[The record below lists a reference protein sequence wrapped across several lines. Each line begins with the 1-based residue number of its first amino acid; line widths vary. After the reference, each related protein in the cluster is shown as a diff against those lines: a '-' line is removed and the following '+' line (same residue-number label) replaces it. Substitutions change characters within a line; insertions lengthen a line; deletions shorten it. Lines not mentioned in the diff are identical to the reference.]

1 MPALNLDALTSAMVD
16 AAGGVLKDH
25 WKKAR
30 PYAEEELGKI
40 AQAVTFIEDEVL
52 AGRMSV
58 NKARLHLE
66 MQKDTATA
74 VLLTVQGLNL
84 IAVEQ
89 AINAALNVIK
99 DTVNGALRF
108 PLL

>member
-1 MPALNLDALTSAMVD
+1 MSLDLEALTTSMVE
-16 AAGGVLKDH
+16 AAGGVLKEH
-25 WKKAR
+25 WKTAR
-30 PYAEEELGKI
+30 PYAEEEFRKI

-52 AGRMSV
+52 AGRMSLT
-58 NKARLHLE
+58 KARLHLE
-66 MQKDTATA
+66 MQKDTALT

-84 IAVEQ
+84 LAVEQ

-99 DTVNGALRF
+99 DTVNGALKL

>member
-1 MPALNLDALTSAMVD
+1 MPSLNLEALTSSMVD

-30 PYAEEELGKI
+30 PYAEEELRKI
-40 AQAVTFIEDEVL
+40 AEAVGFIQDEVL

-58 NKARLHLE
+58 NKARMHLE
-66 MQKDTATA
+66 MQKDTATT

-89 AINAALNVIK
+89 AINAALDVIK

>member
-1 MPALNLDALTSAMVD
+1 M
-16 AAGGVLKDH
+16 
-25 WKKAR
+25 
-30 PYAEEELGKI
+30 
-40 AQAVTFIEDEVL
+40 TFIEDEVL
-52 AGRMSV
+52 AGRMSL

-66 MQKDTATA
+66 MQKDTAIT

-99 DTVNGALRF
+99 DTVNAALKL

>member
-1 MPALNLDALTSAMVD
+1 MSLNLEALTTAMVE

-25 WKKAR
+25 WKTAR
-30 PYAEEELGKI
+30 PYAKEELGKI
-40 AQAVTFIEDEVL
+40 AKAVAFIEDEVL
-52 AGRMSV
+52 AGRMSL

-66 MQKDTATA
+66 MQKDTAIT
-74 VLLTVQGLNL
+74 VLLTVQGLNV

-99 DTVNGALRF
+99 NTVNGALKF